1 MLQTIFARSIYA
13 NQKHL
18 CFTFFRLLQDPFNCI
33 NEVQK
38 QPLVGMCFA
47 TPVRSTGNEDMSN
60 LSDWKLT
67 DEEFAARLEQQAMKL
82 RKEEEELE
90 GGELKLGGIPDV
102 SESSLSEEEHTM
114 TSASYFD
121 AKYEHIK
128 ETRPPQPLFAKGK
141 CNLLSWCVT
150 FYDMNCCTSFT
161 NPQRGY

>member
-1 MLQTIFARSIYA
+1 
-13 NQKHL
+13 
-18 CFTFFRLLQDPFNCI
+18 
-33 NEVQK
+33 
-38 QPLVGMCFA
+38 MCFA

-67 DEEFAARLEQQAMKL
+67 DEEFAARLKQQAMMKL
-82 RKEEEELE
+82 RKEEEEELEE

-141 CNLLSWCVT
+141 
-150 FYDMNCCTSFT
+150 
-161 NPQRGY
+161 